1 MKSNNKYDEM
11 LKEETKD
18 SKKKRSKEKGLGSFI
33 DKQNNIKNNINTLT
47 FLQESDISLSKPVMI
62 KNFVSEISILII
74 K

>member
-1 MKSNNKYDEM
+1 M